1 MWAQGNQWGNQIP
14 LDAAAYQNMNHE
26 LVDWASLAQQWI
38 RMKEVHETVVLNVPE
53 MAQSHYQSNINL
65 LRSSPAVELQPSDSN
80 VTSGEAPMDV
90 EKEDEI
96 TSSASDWSWQSQSL
110 NQQTHNWPL
119 QHGPYVPRHSFPQVT
134 HPGAANLPT
143 ALGPSQTFLSTIS
156 PSMNFTP
163 RVPLLPLPPSARP
176 NSSDEDS
183 LGASSFNSI
192 PSIDA
197 SKRKNL
203 PAWIREGLE
212 KMEKEKQKKE
222 EREKFLLERELRRKK
237 ELESGGQGDL
247 AVTRSRFD
255 DSEEE
260 EDDTADEIKSPLKES
275 TTTAVPNAQTL
286 EDIMVRIRQLMTEI
300 LLEVTTEEI
309 RSAAVEA
316 SQRAKV
322 KNRQVQ
328 SPLSSKSLTRK
339 LGLDQYGSDS
349 EGDDS
354 DQETVKVNR
363 TSGFDDGTAELLR
376 GKNYEKQQRM
386 EETRASDRFSHV
398 EKDLNHPEKPSHSV
412 ELEKNKSSGESFSK
426 VLQDGTKVDKDIN
439 NKFLHG
445 HGHAETS
452 SPSEKEDSAVKSE
465 KISDCKREISVVR
478 ENSMT
483 SKSQDRSNAGSSRS
497 RQRSR
502 SPERRKRSRSRDCQY
517 SSRRSRDYPKSR
529 RRSRSRERKRSNSR
543 RRSRDRRR
551 SVSRRRSRS
560 NDRKSMGSKGKERAS
575 SKDRRK

>member
-1 MWAQGNQWGNQIP
+1 
-14 LDAAAYQNMNHE
+14 MNHE

-65 LRSSPAVELQPSDSN
+65 LRSSPSVELQPSDSN

-183 LGASSFNSI
+183 LGASSFNSM

-222 EREKFLLERELRRKK
+222 EREKFLLERELRRKR
-237 ELESGGQGDL
+237 ELESGVQGDL

-275 TTTAVPNAQTL
+275 TPTTVPNAQTL

-316 SQRAKV
+316 SQRAKG
-322 KNRQVQ
+322 K
-328 SPLSSKSLTRK
+328 SGLS
-339 LGLDQYGSDS
+339 LDQYGSDS
-349 EGDDS
+349 EGEDS

-363 TSGFDDGTAELLR
+363 TSGFDDGTAESLR

-386 EETRASDRFSHV
+386 EETRASDRFSQV

-412 ELEKNKSSGESFSK
+412 ELEKNKSSGESHCH
-426 VLQDGTKVDKDIN
+426 V
-439 NKFLHG
+439 
-445 HGHAETS
+445 ETS
-452 SPSEKEDSAVKSE
+452 SPSEKKDSAVKSE
-465 KISDCKREISVVR
+465 KISDCKREISVIGRTQEVVVLVNDHVLPKEENVR
-478 ENSMT
+478 DLGIVNILADDQEITLRVDADHVLENGNVPT
-483 SKSQDRSNAGSSRS
+483 VAADLVIVG
-497 RQRSR
+497 
-502 SPERRKRSRSRDCQY
+502 DL
-517 SSRRSRDYPKSR
+517 
-529 RRSRSRERKRSNSR
+529 
-543 RRSRDRRR
+543 
-551 SVSRRRSRS
+551 
-560 NDRKSMGSKGKERAS
+560 
-575 SKDRRK
+575 